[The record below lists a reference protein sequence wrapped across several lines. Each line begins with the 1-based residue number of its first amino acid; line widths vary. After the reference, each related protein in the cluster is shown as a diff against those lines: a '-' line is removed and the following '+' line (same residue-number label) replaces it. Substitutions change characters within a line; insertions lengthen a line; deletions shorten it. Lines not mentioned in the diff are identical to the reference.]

1 MDVVDLVSLI
11 DRFDSPASVLPY
23 LEHPDPRVRLAVAQW
38 FGPGLEG
45 TDAWIRR
52 KSVDLYPRMGAV
64 EGRPDMP
71 VGLFTALVADPDP
84 QVRMAALHRCWDVGL
99 LVGLVDPRA
108 LLAGTAAETAGD
120 PVARLVRVHLLLL
133 REAGDHEVSA
143 AAALALD
150 PSLAPASGTGAPT
163 AGPGPRHLVLE
174 PRAQARGPLEV
185 ASWQDWADRCA
196 RFGIPE
202 LPVCRGQIVFTMLS
216 VPLGRMPA
224 GGQQAVAAHLWEHL
238 EVLVGHGGAVG
249 VSSEVTEVV
258 APLAPE
264 ELSRRTQ
271 WLEGSYR
278 VETSIAP
285 FDGLPPEVIVTATIS
300 AVAVESADP
309 QGWRDSRLLL
319 ERLWAGRYCRCGGA
333 IHPPEVHR

>member
-216 VPLGRMPA
+216 VPLGEEFWDNVLFSSLPNKKY
-224 GGQQAVAAHLWEHL
+224 EH
-238 EVLVGHGGAVG
+238 VG
-249 VSSEVTEVV
+249 
-258 APLAPE
+258 
-264 ELSRRTQ
+264 
-271 WLEGSYR
+271 
-278 VETSIAP
+278 
-285 FDGLPPEVIVTATIS
+285 
-300 AVAVESADP
+300 ADP
-309 QGWRDSRLLL
+309 NHPGGWPVQTAIA
-319 ERLWAGRYCRCGGA
+319 AGDFAFEAGPVPAKIAA
-333 IHPPEVHR
+333 IMTFKAGKGYQVFCAGKSQAYEALKPELAAIFNSFKILN